1 MSQSDYCIRLATL
14 NDWNALSALVAKM
27 LVEHSS
33 FDPLNSPSMVGEGI
47 LHGLRTNEAVFV
59 AEKEGKLCG
68 YVAWV
73 HFPLSPEGLV
83 SGLGTY
89 VEPEFRKEKLSERL
103 RQEATDFC
111 KRKGYT
117 TIQGVAHKDNEAG
130 LQSSLKNGF
139 SVAGYLVT
147 KSL

>member
-1 MSQSDYCIRLATL
+1 MTVDDYCIRQATL
-14 NDWNALSALVAKM
+14 NDWTALAGLVAKM

-33 FDPLNSPSMVGEGI
+33 FDTMSSPSTVGEGI

-59 AEKEGKLCG
+59 AEKDGKFHG

-89 VEPEFRKEKLSERL
+89 VEPEFRKKGLSEKLR
-103 RQEATDFC
+103 EAATAFC

-117 TIQGVAHKDNEAG
+117 TIQGVAHKDNKAG
-130 LQSSLKNGF
+130 LESSLKNGF
-139 SVAGYLVT
+139 SVAGYLVS
-147 KSL
+147 KRL